1 MANIIS
7 KHETLELKDGNTVEL
22 TLNFEKLLWLKAHNF
37 KEEVAA
43 AMAAINGKEL
53 DFLEMPYLFYAAYLC
68 ALPTTEE
75 PAYTQAEF
83 IKQMPFNMGRVSEI
97 FSTLVEEKKTDVS
110 KMRSSAA
117 RQKAK

>member
-22 TLNFEKLLWLKAHNF
+22 TLNFEKLLWLKAHNYD
-37 KEEVAA
+37 KEVAA

-83 IKQMPFNMGRVSEI
+83 IQQMPFNMGRVSEI
-97 FSTLVEEKKTDVS
+97 FASLVEEKKTDVS